1 MYKGFFGIL
10 ILTALVA
17 AHCIYLWRG
26 RSEKR
31 PMVPKSVLARLLI
44 AAGLYAAAVVAGL
57 VIVLTGSDATISHAM
72 GILALLFALW
82 FDSMFGRVCGTAES
96 LKE

>member
-10 ILTALVA
+10 LLTALVA
-17 AHCIYLWRG
+17 AHCIHLWRG
-26 RSEKR
+26 RAEKKPLVR
-31 PMVPKSVLARLLI
+31 KTVMACLLI
-44 AAGLYAAAVVAGL
+44 AAGLYTAAVVAGL
-57 VIVLTGSDATISHAM
+57 VVVLTGLDAAVSHAM

-82 FDSMFGRVCGTAES
+82 FDSMFSRVCGTAGS